1 MWAGQDQSVNGIRH
15 ERSKEENHHP
25 PSLTFLGGCL
35 PLCSTPFSL
44 FVCLSLYLC
53 TFFPKALKIVQ
64 DASLPILEGE
74 ALRLLCVADSN
85 PPAQLSWFRG
95 SRALNTVLISR
106 TAILE
111 LPHVGAGEEGQFTCQ
126 ARHPLG
132 SQSISLSLSVV
143 CECGDPWGQDL
154 WILEVQE
161 HC

>member
-1 MWAGQDQSVNGIRH
+1 MWVGQDQSVNGIRH

-44 FVCLSLYLC
+44 FVCLSFYLC

-143 CECGDPWGQDL
+143 CECGRDGWLP
-154 WILEVQE
+154 
-161 HC
+161 

>member
-1 MWAGQDQSVNGIRH
+1 METIILFPSPSVG
-15 ERSKEENHHP
+15 E
-25 PSLTFLGGCL
+25 
-35 PLCSTPFSL
+35 
-44 FVCLSLYLC
+44 CLSLCLLSLSPSLSTC
-53 TFFPKALKIVQ
+53 LSKAFKILQ
-64 DASLPILEGE
+64 NTSSLPTLEGE
-74 ALRLLCVADSN
+74 SLRLLCVADSN